1 MAHILDMYGN
11 PIQREVLDQS
21 QTAQL
26 SWLQYSFEEHP
37 SRGLTP
43 PRLARILEDAER
55 GYLIDQSDLFTDM
68 EEKDAHI
75 FSEMSKRKRVLLTL
89 DWDIQPPR
97 NASAAEKRLTEEVR
111 EWFQDLPGFEDMLL
125 DCLDAIGHGFA
136 ALEIGWQQLGKM
148 WFPQSFSHRP
158 QRWFMNPWFDRN
170 QIRLRGIGVDGEP
183 LWPFGWVLH
192 RHMAKS
198 GYIGRAGLHRV
209 LAWPYLF
216 KNYSVRDLA
225 EFLEI
230 YGLPLR
236 VGKYP
241 AGATDDEKRAL
252 LRAVTEIGH
261 NAAGIIPDSM
271 LLEFHEA
278 AKGNGGHMPHMT
290 MVEWCERSQSKA
302 ILGGTLTSQADGKS
316 STHALGNVHNEVRH
330 DLMTSD
336 ARQLAATLSRDIIYP
351 MIVLNRG
358 NIDPTRCPRLSFET
372 REAADLKLYAE
383 SLPKLVGIGLPITR
397 KWALNKLAI
406 PEPQEDDE
414 LLTIPQPVMALPPEE
429 RPVPTARTPKPAPK
443 QATERTAQTA
453 QASCYR
459 AVLVNERGE
468 IVFPDQAALDEAA
481 KHLPHDALS
490 AGMEQLL
497 APVIT
502 ALKAGETPE
511 VAIEGLLAA
520 QPDMHEEQIAE
531 LLARALFVAD
541 IWGRVNGGH

>member
-1 MAHILDMYGN
+1 MPQIVDMNGQ
-11 PIQREVLDQS
+11 PFQREVLGEQP

-26 SWLQYSFEEHP
+26 SWLRYSWEAHP

-43 PRLARILEDAER
+43 QKLARLLEDAER
-55 GYLIDQSDLFTDM
+55 GHLIDQSDLFTDM

-89 DWDIQPPR
+89 DWDIKPPR
-97 NASAAEKRLTEEVR
+97 NASAGEKALTEEVR

-125 DCLDAIGHGFA
+125 DCLDGIGHGFS
-136 ALEIGWQQLGKM
+136 ALEIGWKQLGRL
-148 WFPQSFSHRP
+148 WFPKSFEHRP
-158 QRWFMNPWFDRN
+158 QRWFMNPWFDRD
-170 QIRLRGIGVDGEP
+170 QIRLRGINVDGEP
-183 LWPFGWVLH
+183 LWPFGWVVH
-192 RHMAKS
+192 RHKAKS
-198 GYIGRAGLHRV
+198 GYIGRAGLHRI

-241 AGATDDEKRAL
+241 AGATADEKNAL
-252 LRAVTEIGH
+252 LRAVAEIGH

-271 LLEFHEA
+271 LIEFQEA
-278 AKGNGGHMPHMT
+278 AKGNSGHMPHMA
-290 MVEWCERSQSKA
+290 MMEWCERSQSKA

-336 ARQLAATLSRDIIYP
+336 ARQLAATLTRDIVYA

-358 NIDPTRCPRLSFET
+358 QIDPTRCPQFAFET
-372 REAADLKLYAE
+372 REPEDLKLYAE
-383 SLPKLVGIGLPITR
+383 ALPKLVGIGLPITK
-397 KWALNKLAI
+397 KWALMKLSI
-406 PEPQEDDE
+406 PEAEDGDE
-414 LLTIPQPVMALPPEE
+414 LLTIPQPIMALPPEE
-429 RPVPTARTPKPAPK
+429 RPLPVKPGQTQAR
-443 QATERTAQTA
+443 AQLPR
-453 QASCYR
+453 YR
-459 AVLVNERGE
+459 AVMSNDHGE
-468 IVFPDQAALDEAA
+468 IVYPDQHALDQAADS
-481 KHLPHDALS
+481 LPHATLA
-490 AGMEQLL
+490 AGMDTLL

-502 ALKAGETPE
+502 ALKAGETPDA
-511 VAIEGLLAA
+511 AIEALLAA
-520 QPDMHEEQIAE
+520 QPSMDDETVAT

-541 IWGRVNGGH
+541 LWGRVNGGH